1 MNGQDAT
8 TGLSPA
14 YRGALRALLRFS
26 IVMAVVGLLT
36 GISFQES
43 ARKLPFA
50 KAGAGLHL
58 ESVVNLALVHG
69 HVFTMGV
76 LLPLA
81 LAGALLMARRAG
93 GREVGPGAL
102 RWLVWGYL
110 PAAAATSVLQL
121 VKGYHFLLAARG
133 GATDLAQVDA
143 GFLGGSEVARF
154 VVYGAAHGALG
165 LCLVVFL
172 AGLWRSL
179 PRD

>member
-1 MNGQDAT
+1 MSGT
-8 TGLSPA
+8 TTDRLPDGYTA
-14 YRGALRALLRFS
+14 AVRTLLRYA

-58 ESVVNLALVHG
+58 ESVINLALVHG
-69 HVFTMGV
+69 HIFTMGV
-76 LLPLA
+76 LVPLA

-93 GREVGPGAL
+93 GREVGPLSL
-102 RWLVWGYL
+102 RWLLWGYL

-121 VKGYHFLLAARG
+121 VKGYHFLLAVRG

-143 GFLGGSEVARF
+143 AFLGGSAVARF
-154 VVYGAAHGALG
+154 VVYGAVHGALG